1 MPYSSSSFSQA
12 LAAASLLW
20 LLFGCFVLTLT
31 PVPAHTANL
40 GWSPLF
46 WLLVAP
52 LCVLAGLRVR
62 RWSMHG
68 SRAFG

>member
-1 MPYSSSSFSQA
+1 MPLSSSSFAQA
-12 LAAASLLW
+12 LAALSLLW
-20 LLFGCFVLTLT
+20 LLFGSFVLALT
-31 PVPAHTANL
+31 PVPAHTASL

-62 RWSMHG
+62 RSG
-68 SRAFG
+68 ERTPRAFG

>member
-1 MPYSSSSFSQA
+1 MSPSSSSFSQA

-20 LLFGCFVLTLT
+20 LLFGSFVLTLT

-52 LCVLAGLRVR
+52 LCVLGGLRVR
-62 RWSMHG
+62 RVSLHAAHG
-68 SRAFG
+68 FS